1 MKVVW
6 IYSNPSIYIAVVFK
20 KRPRKL
26 KRRKSNFILL
36 ILQSSMFL
44 TRNLKKLNKFTVIPR
59 FTLQLVPKK
68 RPRKLKRRKSNFILL
83 ILQSSMFLTR
93 NLIKSYEFT
102 VIPRFTLQLV
112 PKKGHIN
119 WKDVNRISYCS

>member
-1 MKVVW
+1 MV
-6 IYSNPSIYIAVVFK
+6 YE
-20 KRPRKL
+20 
-26 KRRKSNFILL
+26 
-36 ILQSSMFL
+36 
-44 TRNLKKLNKFTVIPR
+44 FTVIPR

-93 NLIKSYEFT
+93 NLKKLYEFT

-112 PKKGHIN
+112 PKEGLRKLKRRKLNFKLLILQ
-119 WKDVNRISYCS
+119 V